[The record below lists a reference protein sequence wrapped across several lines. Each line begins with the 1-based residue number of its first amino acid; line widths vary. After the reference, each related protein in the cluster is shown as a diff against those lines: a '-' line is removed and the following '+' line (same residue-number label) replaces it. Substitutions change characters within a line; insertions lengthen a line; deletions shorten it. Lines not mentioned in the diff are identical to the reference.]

1 MGVIMGTAAYMSPE
15 QARGS
20 VDVRGDQGHLLREGA
35 RGRSDGRRIMR
46 VPYDPALP
54 VDTYWDLGTGD
65 NTAIWF
71 SQCHG
76 RAKSRRA
83 GQHEHR

>member
-1 MGVIMGTAAYMSPE
+1 
-15 QARGS
+15 
-20 VDVRGDQGHLLREGA
+20 
-35 RGRSDGRRIMR
+35 MR

-71 SQCHG
+71 SL
-76 RAKSRRA
+76 
-83 GQHEHR
+83 